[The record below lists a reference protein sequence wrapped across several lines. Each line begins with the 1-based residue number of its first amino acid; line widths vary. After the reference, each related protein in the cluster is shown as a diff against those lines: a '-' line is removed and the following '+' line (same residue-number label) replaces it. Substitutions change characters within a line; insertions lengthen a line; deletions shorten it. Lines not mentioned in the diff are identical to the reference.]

1 MISLIHKLNHLHRFF
16 FYYDL
21 FSVGETFFY
30 QVLFYTDFL
39 IFCSFLEGLFFELDF
54 FLYFYQ
60 TTFFLFLNLLASPL
74 FFLLIFFIIFLCW
87 ISIILIE
94 GFMKIQYSFYLFY
107 LFMKALSLCQK
118 IFIYIVNFF
127 NNIILVIFQI
137 LNFFIY

>member
-54 FLYFYQ
+54 FLYFYL

-74 FFLLIFFIIFLCW
+74 FFLLIFFYNFFMLDIHNINRRIHEDLVFFLF
-87 ISIILIE
+87 ILFIYE
-94 GFMKIQYSFYLFY
+94 GFEFMLENFYLHR
-107 LFMKALSLCQK
+107 Q
-118 IFIYIVNFF
+118 FF
-127 NNIILVIFQI
+127 
-137 LNFFIY
+137 